1 MSIIWFICSL
11 NLQILGFSVMP
22 SRLSRYF
29 TFLVKYIK
37 NQNNVRPQV
46 WDPIERQHISLNELG
61 EVE

>member
-1 MSIIWFICSL
+1 
-11 NLQILGFSVMP
+11 MP

-37 NQNNVRPQV
+37 NQNNVRPQA